1 MILYEA
7 LGQAVINELLQD
19 TARQKRLQSL
29 YKRAPWPDSSN
40 EDDAMDGEL
49 SVTHEWGPSY
59 YARRLYGNL
68 LDKDEEMRDESV
80 PDVRTTPV
88 AEATPRTDVEE
99 LPQVA
104 ARSEVEE
111 IHQARG
117 GDIVTAATMADAA
130 STAASASAA
139 TATSESDTNTP
150 TPASPVKPTPATA
163 QVTASPCPEP
173 MYRPVKASS
182 VLPLD
187 YLASSQTWMDSGQ
200 IHRRR

>member
-117 GDIVTAATMADAA
+117 GDIVT
-130 STAASASAA
+130 
-139 TATSESDTNTP
+139 TSESDTNTP

>member
-1 MILYEA
+1 MIL
-7 LGQAVINELLQD
+7 D

-29 YKRAPWPDSSN
+29 YKRAQAPWPDSSN

-68 LDKDEEMRDESV
+68 LDKDEEMRDDRHSSLNAKAANARKPLQV

-117 GDIVTAATMADAA
+117 GDIV
-130 STAASASAA
+130 S
-139 TATSESDTNTP
+139 
-150 TPASPVKPTPATA
+150 
-163 QVTASPCPEP
+163 
-173 MYRPVKASS
+173 
-182 VLPLD
+182 
-187 YLASSQTWMDSGQ
+187 
-200 IHRRR
+200 